1 MSKKKDI
8 KMKHILIPVIVL
20 IVALLITAFALGNPG
35 GNSSSQSDEQGTSYH
50 VHAEKELYFTAP
62 FLLMNN
68 E

>member
-35 GNSSSQSDEQGTSYH
+35 GNSSSQSGGQGTSYH
-50 VHAEKELYFTAP
+50 VHADGETHYGEH
-62 FLLMNN
+62 
-68 E
+68 